1 MEVSLYDLLCGRWE
15 RTHLHVL
22 HSTARDHFLSL
33 AQPGLLSFFLSDY
46 LRSEANHLMSVH
58 GPSVYTFLRLRLCL
72 GLTAGSVL
80 ARSKSPSY
88 LEKEKKVS
96 GEIMDAFAIHGLGS
110 RDVASGPRG
119 GIIS

>member
-1 MEVSLYDLLCGRWE
+1 MICCAGDGSAHICTSCTVR
-15 RTHLHVL
+15 HVIASS
-22 HSTARDHFLSL
+22 HWRSL
-33 AQPGLLSFFLSDY
+33 ALFLSFFLTVY
-46 LRSEANHLMSVH
+46 EREAHLMSVH
-58 GPSVYTFLRLRLCL
+58 GPSVYTFPRLRLCL

-80 ARSKSPSY
+80 AWSKSPSY

-110 RDVASGPRG
+110 RDAASGPRG

>member
-15 RTHLHVL
+15 RTHLHVS
-22 HSTARDHFLSL
+22 HSTARDRFLSL
-33 AQPGLLSFFLSDY
+33 AQHGFLYFFLSDC
-46 LRSEANHLMSVH
+46 LQSEAHLMSVH

-80 ARSKSPSY
+80 AWSKSPSY